1 MLSGWAMRWFGPIL
15 LALGLLWLAA
25 LSGAGS
31 AQAGGEV
38 LRVAWSLQ
46 EPYQFLGSFG
56 DHQEV
61 TGIDVVTFREA
72 AGAAGLTAVF
82 RQLPWKQALQA
93 AAEGEI
99 DVVLAAFDTPE
110 RRAFGRFSAP
120 LRYSDERLFLP
131 VADLPAAAD
140 PTALLAAVRDAGLRI
155 AVVAGYELGED
166 FRAFRDDPANAG
178 TLVRVRSLDDAL
190 DLLESG
196 RVQGFVMD
204 RLVGHQALADRRMAG
219 VESHPVAIYE
229 APIAALFSR
238 ETVAAETVA
247 RFDSGLATL
256 QAEGRADAIQRR
268 FVLPVMID
276 TALIGPWFEIILIV
290 GMVAFSISAVVIART
305 GGYGLFGVVVLACLP
320 ALGGGVVRDLLILR
334 EPYIFAYPLYVYI
347 VLATLLAGYL
357 LNRLLDLLR
366 GRSLLFFDL
375 VNLLLLARR
384 RLRPQLLMEIFD
396 AAGIAAFTVVAVA
409 IAVEFG
415 RDPLWLW
422 GPVLA
427 ALTATGG
434 AILRDMI
441 RGDTGNAILRGAFY
455 GETVVLWSL
464 PLCLYLKYFGRT
476 SEPSTIFWVLMAT
489 MAGIFA
495 TRMAFVGFGWRAP
508 RY

>member
-1 MLSGWAMRWFGPIL
+1 MWWCRRIL
-15 LALGLLWLAA
+15 LALGALWAA
-25 LSGAGS
+25 VVAGAAP
-31 AQAGGEV
+31 AQASGEV

-46 EPYQFLGSFG
+46 EPYQFLGTFG
-56 DHQEV
+56 DHRDV
-61 TGIDVVTFREA
+61 TGIDVVSFGEA
-72 AGAAGLTAVF
+72 ANAAGLTAVF
-82 RQLPWKQALQA
+82 RHMPWKQALQA
-93 AAEGEI
+93 VAEGEV

-110 RRAFGRFSAP
+110 RRAVGRFSDP
-120 LRYSDERLFLP
+120 LRYSEERLFLWESQ
-131 VADLPAAAD
+131 LPDAAD
-140 PTALLAAVRDAGLRI
+140 APALLQAVRDAGLRI
-155 AVVAGYELGED
+155 AVVSGYELGED
-166 FRAFRDDPANAG
+166 FEAFRNDPANTG
-178 TLVRVRSLDDAL
+178 TVVRVRSLDDAL
-190 DLLESG
+190 DLLEIDV
-196 RVQGFVMD
+196 VQGFVMD
-204 RLVGHQALADRRMAG
+204 RLVGHQALADRRISGMAN
-219 VESHPVAIYE
+219 HPVALYE

-238 ETVAAETVA
+238 ETVAAETVV
-247 RFDSGLATL
+247 RFDRALAAL
-256 QAEGRADAIQRR
+256 RAEGRLDTIQRR

-276 TALIGPWFEIILIV
+276 RALIGPWFEIILIV

-305 GGYGLFGVVVLACLP
+305 GGYGLFGAVVLASLP

-334 EPYIFAYPLYVYI
+334 EPYVFAYPLYVYI

-375 VNLLLLARR
+375 VNLLLILRQ

-396 AAGIAAFTVVAVA
+396 AAGIAAFTVVAVT

-415 RDPLWLW
+415 REPLWLW

-441 RGDTGNAILRGAFY
+441 RSDADNAILRGAFY

-464 PLCLYLKYFGRT
+464 PLCLYLKYFGRA
-476 SEPSTIFWVLMAT
+476 SEPSTIFWALMAT